1 MALGADGTRVRRMVL
16 RQVALITLIGGV
28 IGLAGAI
35 AAGRAAESLLFQMGN
50 DPIVFASATILLVLV
65 AFVAGFPPAQKAAR
79 IDPMI
84 ALRYE

>member
-35 AAGRAAESLLFQMGN
+35 AAGRAAESLLFQMKGN

-65 AFVAGFPPAQKAAR
+65 AFVAGFLPRKR
-79 IDPMI
+79 RRGSI
-84 ALRYE
+84 R